1 MTEEQVK
8 LIEALLASG
17 LSEEEI
23 NAIRE
28 RIGEIKKNRNIHNYC
43 TPDRRSCQ

>member
-28 RIGEIKKNRNIHNYC
+28 RIGEIKKK
-43 TPDRRSCQ
+43 

>member
-28 RIGEIKKNRNIHNYC
+28 RIRDIHSYC
-43 TPDRRSCQ
+43 TPDRRGCQ